1 MKKNIIKLLPL
12 AFFTVNVYALNLD
25 EAIKLGLENNNSYK
39 KQQYIYDEAKENVV
53 KSRGNFLPTL
63 DLSYTYNANK
73 EDLGEGK
80 DNANA
85 SAIISYS
92 LFNGLQDKYNLEASK
107 DSEKSSKYTLEATK
121 HDLVYNIKAR
131 YISYLKSIKN
141 IETLNNAY
149 KLLQKQYE
157 DSLNKFEQGLL
168 AKNDLLQVN
177 AQMLQAKQ
185 NLARAKA
192 DSKIAWYDLKNI
204 LGGTL
209 EKEEKIEDLERINTF
224 ESIFNEEELYL
235 RSEIKSL
242 KKSIESLGNQKDA
255 NTYGSN
261 LPKVSLDLK
270 YTKLGEDA
278 SLNVNESEVENQSTA
293 TVNFKWNLYNGGKDR
308 SETIILQK
316 KISQAKEDLE
326 SLKLDIKLQYEKALE
341 EYEVSKLNYETAVVS
356 LEQSEENYKIVNNR
370 FKEGISTTTDL
381 INANFLL
388 SQAKQSFDSAYY
400 DRFLAKASL
409 DRIFEK

>member
-12 AFFTVNVYALNLD
+12 AFFTVNIYALNLD

-73 EDLGEGK
+73 EDLGDGK

-209 EKEEKIEDLERINTF
+209 SKEEKIEDLERINTF

-235 RSEIKSL
+235 RSEVKSL
-242 KKSIESLGNQKDA
+242 KKSIEALGNQKDA

-278 SLNVNESEVENQSTA
+278 SLNVNESEIENQSTA
-293 TVNFKWNLYNGGKDR
+293 TVNFKWNLYNGGKDK

-409 DRIFEK
+409 YRIFEK